1 MSHESKNRNLL
12 YDKNKYLKITWQ
24 KFIIQKNKYLILSF
38 YFLFFLNFDI
48 EFSKRSQIFKFKL
61 LEDIHCL
68 KNQWERISG
77 ERYDRILIPFQRLV
91 LLSNFSWISIS
102 SFPNN
107 SIFNIHFLA
116 EWNAREQKFFL
127 SGGKQIAARENVI
140 RVKKFRYTSI
150 PLLIIAIGVLQWTH
164 CFNASVKCLLVK
176 FVTTR

>member
-12 YDKNKYLKITWQ
+12 YDKSKYLKITWQ

-164 CFNASVKCLLVK
+164 CFNPSVKCLLVK